1 MSSAL
6 GLLGPA
12 PFNQFLDLLN
22 ALAFFV
28 SNEILRVRE
37 ALNSH
42 LPESG
47 VVVHERGGASRLV
60 RDHSMSEGCCSP
72 MGRRGCR
79 PLVCD
84 SAGISA

>member
-12 PFNQFLDLLN
+12 PSNQFLDLLN

-28 SNEILRVRE
+28 SNEILPSE

-47 VVVHERGGASRLV
+47 VVVHERGDASRLV
-60 RDHSMSEGCCSP
+60 
-72 MGRRGCR
+72 
-79 PLVCD
+79 
-84 SAGISA
+84 